1 MTCGQFY
8 QLCRRGVSVL
18 DLDSSNAIDCHVSYL
33 SAARRQSRLAEEVH
47 SEVGR
52 VDQYLSQ

>member
-1 MTCGQFY
+1 MTCGQFD

-18 DLDSSNAIDCHVSYL
+18 DLDSSNAIDCHVSYPN
-33 SAARRQSRLAEEVH
+33 AARRQSRLAEEAH

-52 VDQYLSQ
+52 VDQY

>member
-1 MTCGQFY
+1 MTCDRFD
-8 QLCRRGVSVL
+8 QLYRLGVSVL

-33 SAARRQSRLAEEVH
+33 SAARRQSRLAEEAH

-52 VDQYLSQ
+52 VDQY